1 MKIKWIGHASFLI
14 TDSFGK
20 KIVIDPFDASVGY
33 ELYEGDADIVTLSH
47 HHHDHDYTELIKG
60 NPTIIDQAGS
70 YNEQGIN
77 FVGIPSYHDKQQGAK
92 RGKNVIFVYTIDGY
106 KVCHLGDLG
115 YELSDDEI
123 KNIGDIDVLMI
134 PVGGVYTIDA
144 QEAAKLALR
153 INGRYIIPMHYKTDD
168 LKIGLSGV
176 DEFINAIGIE
186 PEYENSNFINITGK
200 FDFNNK
206 LIILNYK

>member
-1 MKIKWIGHASFLI
+1 MKIKWLGHASFLI

-47 HHHDHDYTELIKG
+47 HHHDHDYTELING
-60 NPTIIDQAGS
+60 NPTIIDQTGS
-70 YNEQGIN
+70 YNEQGIS

-92 RGKNVIFVYTIDGY
+92 RGKNVIFVFTIDGY

-123 KNIGDIDVLMI
+123 KTIGDIDVLMI

-144 QEAAKLALR
+144 QEAAKLALK
-153 INGRYIIPMHYKTDD
+153 INSRYIIPMHYKTDD

-186 PEYENSNFINITGK
+186 PEYENSNSINITGK
-200 FDFNNK
+200 LDFNNK
-206 LIILNYK
+206 LMILNYK